1 VAGAVPE
8 RSLRQMLADAGF
20 AQVGALAWTG
30 YRTSS
35 LTQGAS
41 CRALRGS

>member
-20 AQVGALAWTG
+20 ELAGALAWTG
-30 YRTSS
+30 YRTSPW
-35 LTQGAS
+35 TQGA
-41 CRALRGS
+41 ALLARRR